1 MTKIERLR
9 ANGFTV
15 IHLAKNVYLVSKHPK
30 FFKGRNGWTIMTIEN
45 AKAYF

>member
-1 MTKIERLR
+1 MSKIERLR

-15 IHLAKNVYLVSKHPK
+15 IHLAKNVYLVSKYPK
-30 FFKGRNGWTIMTIEN
+30 FFKGRSGWTIMTIEN